1 LTRPQR
7 STHHAER
14 PHRAVEPEGDT
25 MTMPTTFRAKWL
37 AGVAATAIAALSLSG
52 CGSLNESSS
61 DATGGPCKDVK
72 AGSVDPKAL
81 KGVTVKVG
89 SKEFDE
95 QLILGQ
101 LTVKMMC
108 AAGAKVV
115 DRTNTKGSTQTR
127 KKLQDGVTDVVW
139 EYTGTGWINYLG
151 HTKPIKGSQAQYEAV
166 RKADLKNG
174 LTWLP
179 PAPMNNTYAFA
190 IRESKAKQL
199 DITKLSQLKT
209 LPKKELTFCV
219 ESEFAKRNDGF
230 QPMLKTYGLSN
241 AKIAKATN
249 LDTGVIYTATADG
262 GTCNFGE
269 VFTTDG
275 RIPGLHLRVLQDDK
289 AFFPLYNVTEVVQT
303 SVLKKYPALGEIF
316 AKINPKLTN
325 KTMLTLN
332 AKVDVAGGDPAIVA
346 KDWLVKEGFV
356 TD

>member
-1 LTRPQR
+1 MRTTPRATR
-7 STHHAER
+7 
-14 PHRAVEPEGDT
+14 
-25 MTMPTTFRAKWL
+25 L
-37 AGVAATAIAALSLSG
+37 VAALAALSACALLLSG
-52 CGSLNESSS
+52 CGLRSASGAVLAANPGSIPRYKSLEGVHLTV
-61 DATGGPCKDVK
+61 AAKDF
-72 AGSVDPKAL
+72 
-81 KGVTVKVG
+81 T
-89 SKEFDE
+89 E
-95 QLILGQ
+95 QLILGNM
-101 LTVKMMC
+101 LSTVLST
-108 AAGAKVV
+108 AGADVTNLSNTPGSFGVRQAVLKGDV
-115 DRTNTKGSTQTR
+115 DVSP
-127 KKLQDGVTDVVW
+127 

-325 KTMLTLN
+325 KTMLTLS